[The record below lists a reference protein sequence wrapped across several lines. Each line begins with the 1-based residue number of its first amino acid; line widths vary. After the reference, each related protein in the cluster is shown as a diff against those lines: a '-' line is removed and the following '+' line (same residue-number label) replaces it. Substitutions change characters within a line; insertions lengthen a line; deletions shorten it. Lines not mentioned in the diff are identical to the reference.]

1 MTTALTPA
9 RRKALYVLGSSIG
22 ALAVA
27 YGLVSA
33 EKLALWLAL
42 IPAALNVL
50 AYSRVDSI
58 AAEETTGGTVAGPA
72 AEADGIPEGADV
84 EPLDRTD
91 PSPPPPEVGGA
102 RAGKDT
108 P

>member
-9 RRKALYVLGSSIG
+9 RRKALYVLGASIG

-33 EKLALWLAL
+33 EKLDLWLAL

-72 AEADGIPEGADV
+72 AEADGIPEGTDV
-84 EPLDRTD
+84 DVVETT
-91 PSPPPPEVGGA
+91 PPPPEIGGP
-102 RAGKDT
+102 RAGKDA